1 MGQGGAVVNE
11 ECRSAPKEASL
22 CFATAFTFTFT
33 RLHVSSSHYRM
44 IPIFEV
50 AAHRLD
56 INIVEPKLGLDVQ
69 LQNEAF
75 EISPF

>member
-1 MGQGGAVVNE
+1 
-11 ECRSAPKEASL
+11 
-22 CFATAFTFTFT
+22 
-33 RLHVSSSHYRM
+33 M